1 MPPFISLFELFSN
14 RFFRI
19 PDYQRGYAW
28 SDEQRKD
35 FWEDLINL
43 PDNHDHFTGTIA
55 IKQMSPGDFP
65 VNSYEQY
72 VLQQDNNI
80 AAYQVIDGQQRL
92 TTAIILLNELL
103 RFFERSNLRVINNIH
118 LEEYKRRFVY
128 RPVANDDGYCA
139 LAYSAD
145 NEASRFLLHVIFGIG
160 NAAGDNGL
168 QTAYTRNLAD
178 AKVFFR
184 RNIDSLHEEG
194 GMTAMQDMFLKLIH
208 RIKFNYIQFAAEED
222 VNVAFETMNN
232 RGRPLSNLEL
242 LKNRLL
248 YLVEL
253 FDENVLI
260 RPVREDLHAQI
271 NRCWRR
277 IYEQL
282 GHNENKVLADDDFLR
297 AHWYVYFK
305 YSRGRGD
312 DYIEFLL
319 KEQFVASKVTA
330 HLHHAVDVQQAA
342 EVLHDDHELVE
353 DQLPESQNGE
363 DAAVRPLTPNLIRDY
378 VESLARFSNYWRMS
392 FFPVAQDHISQ
403 DVIDGLERLNHVGTQ
418 TFRPLIAAVLEHDIQ
433 NERLLVEFLDKLEK
447 FIFKVFCMGY
457 ANTSKGASELLG
469 LGRRYY
475 RREPGYSLQDI
486 LASEQ
491 WVNILTN
498 VNFVEKFMQKIH
510 DLQEKGSGFYEWRG
524 IKHFLFEYNA
534 WRSRQLHVN
543 DGGLR
548 WGGYSRPAADQISI
562 EHILPQSPNDWYW
575 RNQFRGFLDNP
586 RERSLLIGA
595 LGNLLPLR
603 LTINIRLQND
613 PFPLKKEG
621 RPAEEGVENGH
632 GGYIYGCTA
641 ERDVGNVPDW
651 TPEQIFAR
659 SHQLIDC
666 LRVRWEVDISPE
678 QEAELLALEFLHD
691 GRQIPEPLP
700 QEDNAQPMIN
710 NHGPNAINDPPA
722 RRILPRYDVG
732 VVGGSSI
739 EYGTRL
745 FMGAAAIA
753 TVRGYVL
760 THPNVT
766 FAELR
771 AAFPRECH
779 GGYEVVRLA
788 NDPEAQRHN
797 NYALG
802 EADQIT
808 LANGDRV
815 AVVNQWAGAGD
826 AANWHRFVVRAH
838 DNGISITQ
846 NIAPQQVV
854 NNHHHNHQE
863 ATRVRREEL
872 EQRLEVDTD
881 GLKQIVSDAI
891 RQAGA
896 ALNGRLVCKPN
907 GRVLS
912 FTSRAIAT
920 FLGNH
925 KAHQFF
931 FGIGHPDDWFCIGA
945 DLRVAG
951 VAVPEKNA
959 LMRAVGEIDEEITA
973 RTGFRQFWHSYLTV
987 DDEVFSVE
995 ALTDWIVT
1003 RIVSVFDLEDQWLED
1018 ARAIIDGANG

>member
-1 MPPFISLFELFSN
+1 MPPFISLFELFSS

-28 SDEQRKD
+28 CDMQRRD

-43 PDNHDHFTGTIA
+43 PDDHDHFTGTIA
-55 IKQMSPGDFP
+55 IKQMLAGDFP
-65 VNSYEQY
+65 ENSYEQY
-72 VLQQDNNI
+72 VLRQNNDI

-92 TTAIILLNELL
+92 TTAAILINELL
-103 RFFERSNLRVINNIH
+103 GFFERHNLTVINDIR
-118 LEEYKRRFVY
+118 LEEYKQRFVF
-128 RPVANDDGYCA
+128 RPVADNDGYCA

-145 NEASRFLLHVIFGIG
+145 NEASRFLLRVIFGIG
-160 NAAGDNGL
+160 NAAGDNGP
-168 QTAYTRNLAD
+168 QTTYTRNLAD

-194 GMTAMQDMFLKLIH
+194 GMAAVQDMFLKLIH

-253 FDENVLI
+253 FDEDVLI
-260 RPVREDLHAQI
+260 PPVRAELRAQI
-271 NRCWRR
+271 NRCWRK

-282 GHNENKVLADDDFLR
+282 GYNENKVLPDDDFLR

-319 KEQFVASKVTA
+319 KEQFVASRVSA
-330 HLHHAVDVQQAA
+330 HLRHAVDAQQAA
-342 EVLHDDHELVE
+342 EVLNDDNELDE
-353 DQLPESQNGE
+353 DQPPENQNGE
-363 DAAVRPLTPNLIRDY
+363 DAAIRPLTPNLIRDY

-392 FFPVAQDHISQ
+392 FFPTAQDHISQ
-403 DVIDGLERLNHVGTQ
+403 AVRDGLERLNHVGTQ
-418 TFRPLIAAVLEHDIQ
+418 SFRPLIAAVLEQDLQ
-433 NERLLVEFLDKLEK
+433 NEHLLVEFLDKLEK
-447 FIFKVFCMGY
+447 FIFRVFCMGH

-491 WVNILTN
+491 WVRILN
-498 VNFVEKFMQKIH
+498 FNFVEKFMQKIH
-510 DLQEKGSGFYEWRG
+510 DLQERGSGFYEWRG
-524 IKHFLFEYNA
+524 IKHFLFEYNV
-534 WRSRQLHVN
+534 WRSRRLHVN
-543 DGGLR
+543 DDGLID
-548 WGGYSRPAADQISI
+548 WGGYSRPAANQISI
-562 EHILPQSPNDWYW
+562 EHILPQTPNDWYW

-603 LTINIRLQND
+603 LNINERLQND
-613 PFPLKKEG
+613 AFPLKREG
-621 RPAEEGVENGH
+621 RPAEANGH
-632 GGYIYGCTA
+632 GGYIYGCAA

-651 TPEQIFAR
+651 TPAQILAR
-659 SHQLIDC
+659 SHQLMDF
-666 LRVRWEVDISPE
+666 LRERWDVAITQE
-678 QEAELLALEFLHD
+678 QESVLLALDFLSD
-691 GRQIPEPLP
+691 GRQIPPP
-700 QEDNAQPMIN
+700 IPHDDNAEHAAN
-710 NHGPNAINDPPA
+710 DNHALDRANDPPA

-732 VVGGSSI
+732 VVGGSPI

-753 TVRGYVL
+753 TVKGYVL

-766 FAELR
+766 FADLR

-779 GGYEVVRLA
+779 GVYEVVRLA

-808 LANGDRV
+808 LANGDHV

-1018 ARAIIDGANG
+1018 AHAIIDGANG